1 MFQKV
6 EKIVVWGDS
15 VAKGVIFD
23 DRRNRYAI
31 SKQTAVKQVSDA
43 LGTEIV
49 NRSKMGRTIT
59 EGFLT
64 MQTDLEKG
72 LVCDVGVIEFG
83 GNDSDFY
90 WDQISSAPDRH
101 FESKTPIGLFA
112 QKLREMIAFLKQR
125 GIRPV
130 LMTLPPVNASRYFDF
145 ITRNLNPAN
154 ILKWLGTRETIYRFH
169 EQYSAVI
176 AEIARETGCVM
187 IDLRSAFAA
196 QADDPSLLC
205 MDGVHPNDKG
215 QALIGRTV
223 LNAI

>member
-1 MFQKV
+1 
-6 EKIVVWGDS
+6 
-15 VAKGVIFD
+15 
-23 DRRNRYAI
+23 
-31 SKQTAVKQVSDA
+31 
-43 LGTEIV
+43 
-49 NRSKMGRTIT
+49 
-59 EGFLT
+59 
-64 MQTDLEKG
+64 
-72 LVCDVGVIEFG
+72 
-83 GNDSDFY
+83 
-90 WDQISSAPDRH
+90 
-101 FESKTPIGLFA
+101 
-112 QKLREMIAFLKQR
+112 
-125 GIRPV
+125 
-130 LMTLPPVNASRYFDF
+130 MTLPPVNASRYFDF

>member
-1 MFQKV
+1 MLQKV

-90 WDQISSAPDRH
+90 WDQISSAPGRH

-187 IDLRSAFAA
+187 IDLRGAFAA